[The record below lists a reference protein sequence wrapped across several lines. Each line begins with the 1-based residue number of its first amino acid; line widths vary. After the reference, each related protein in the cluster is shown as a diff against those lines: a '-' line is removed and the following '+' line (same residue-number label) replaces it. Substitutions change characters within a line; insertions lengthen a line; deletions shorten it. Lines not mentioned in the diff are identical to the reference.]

1 LSAMDIAFDTTWCP
15 VCSRQIL
22 PKRYYVPINPPQQA
36 PAAPPSSPTAEPKV
50 AAEPPA
56 RLPRNKTGT
65 IRPRGGGL
73 VHGTGRVKPNGALK
87 RDDTVKQTKKQPTPE
102 AGVDANSTRP
112 IGAVRH
118 RTVIDQSPVPLYCSD
133 ECRLVDM
140 QSSFG
145 AMGMEYNPDRCTSP
159 TLPPVPHNSFSD
171 FSSSESDS
179 ASGASFDS
187 RSSFSSSPPSATSID
202 DDEPATPESYVA
214 LTKLF
219 PDLPKRPPPPPP
231 LIRRDTNEST
241 ASLDDLTSGVM
252 MSGQRIKAAL
262 CREPPRKR
270 SGYSAYPAE
279 ERRER
284 KIIPGW
290 TDGSHA
296 WRASVYNLSAP
307 LDMSKP
313 LDEERVRGAYKG
325 FVASSQR
332 SHSGVYS
339 TLSTP
344 TFDAPSP
351 STASL
356 PPLARSSVGSAAS
369 LQMRSRS
376 EADELS
382 KYPLFHSRS
391 ESRQSLM
398 GALSTS
404 PTGSTRSMPATTSVR
419 RREVSLV
426 KPGAE
431 GRLLVPNVKMTRS
444 PSTTTMS
451 SVTSAGSSYGC
462 YAYGRKPSPLS
473 RQNSDASMETTDSL
487 ETEADLTM
495 RPSSRS
501 PTKKSTGD
509 SWSYSDDTMTFPIL
523 QIPKKEKRVERR
535 IIDGEEQDVEVEV
548 EVHQPLKRLFLFPG
562 KDVR

>member
-1 LSAMDIAFDTTWCP
+1 MDIAFDTTWCP

-36 PAAPPSSPTAEPKV
+36 PAVPPSSPTNESKV
-50 AAEPPA
+50 KEEAPA

-65 IRPRGGGL
+65 IRARGGGL

-87 RDDTVKQTKKQPTPE
+87 RDDTVKQTKKPSVPE
-102 AGVDANSTRP
+102 IAVDTRP
-112 IGAVRH
+112 TGPVRH

-133 ECRLVDM
+133 ECRLADL

-145 AMGMEYNPDRCTSP
+145 AMGMEYNPDRCISP
-159 TLPPVPHNSFSD
+159 ALPPVPHNSFSD

-187 RSSFSSSPPSATSID
+187 RSSFSSSPPSASSID
-202 DDEPATPESYVA
+202 EDQPATPEAYVA

-219 PDLPKRPPPPPP
+219 PDLPSRPPPAPP
-231 LIRRDTNEST
+231 LIHRNTNEST
-241 ASLDDLTSGVM
+241 ASLDDLQSGVM
-252 MSGQRIKAAL
+252 MSAQRIKAAL
-262 CREPPRKR
+262 CSEPPKKR
-270 SGYSAYPAE
+270 SAYSVYPAE

-284 KIIPGW
+284 KVIPGW
-290 TDGSHA
+290 TDGTHA

-307 LDMSKP
+307 VDMSKP
-313 LDEERVRGAYKG
+313 FDDERVRGAYKG

-332 SHSGVYS
+332 SRSGVYS
-339 TLSTP
+339 TVSTP
-344 TFDAPSP
+344 TFEPTSP
-351 STASL
+351 SAASL
-356 PPLARSSVGSAAS
+356 PPVTRATSGSM
-369 LQMRSRS
+369 QMRSRS

-382 KYPLFHSRS
+382 KYPLLHSRCD
-391 ESRQSLM
+391 SRQSLS

-404 PTGSTRSMPATTSVR
+404 PTGSTRSMPATISTR
-419 RREVSLV
+419 RKEFSLV

-451 SVTSAGSSYGC
+451 SLTSAGSSYG
-462 YAYGRKPSPLS
+462 YYPYGRKPSPLS
-473 RQNSDASMETTDSL
+473 RQNSDASMETADSL

-495 RPSSRS
+495 RPPSSS
-501 PTKKSTGD
+501 PTKRSTGV
-509 SWSYSDDTMTFPIL
+509 SWSYSDDTMTYPIL
-523 QIPKKEKRVERR
+523 QIPKKEKRIERK
-535 IIDGEEQDVEVEV
+535 IVDGREQDVEVEV

-562 KDVR
+562 KDGR